1 MDYETIIQE
10 LHELASAL
18 SIRIRYEKG
27 DFDGGYCVLHEER
40 LIVVNKKLPSQRKA
54 AVIALSIHELGL
66 ENVYMRPALRDFI
79 EDEVAKIRRGA
90 AA

>member
-1 MDYETIIQE
+1 MEYESIIQE
-10 LHELASAL
+10 LHELASGL

-40 LIVVNKKLPSQRKA
+40 LIVVNKKLSPQRKA
-54 AVIALSIHELGL
+54 AVIALSIHEIGL
-66 ENVYMRPALRDFI
+66 ENVYIRPALRDFI
-79 EDEVAKIRRGA
+79 EDEVAKVRRGA

>member
-10 LHELASAL
+10 LHDLASGL

-27 DFDGGYCVLHEER
+27 DFDGGYCILHEER
-40 LIVVNKKLPSQRKA
+40 LIVVNRKLSSQRKA
-54 AVIALSIHELGL
+54 AVIALSIHEFGL
-66 ENVYMRPALRDFI
+66 ENVYLRPALRDFI
-79 EDEVAKIRRGA
+79 EDEVAKVRRGA

>member
-1 MDYETIIQE
+1 MNYETIIQE
-10 LHELASAL
+10 LHDLASNL

-27 DFDGGYCVLHEER
+27 DFDGGYCILHEER
-40 LIVVNKKLPSQRKA
+40 LIVVNKKLSPQRKA

-66 ENVYMRPALRDFI
+66 ENIYMKPALRDFI
-79 EDEVAKIRRGA
+79 EDEVAKVRRGA